1 VTEDLRFDRL
11 TPGDLDS
18 ALRLSTQAGWNQLP
32 ADWQRLLDFT
42 PEGCLGGRLGD
53 RLVATA
59 TVASYGNDAHWLG
72 MVIVDE
78 SCRGRGY
85 GSAILAE
92 ALQVARAR
100 GSDRVGLDA
109 TDLGRP
115 VYLKQGLVDHSPIDR
130 WGGRLHR
137 PPEAPA
143 LEVLGHAT
151 LDAVLAL
158 DRTASGADRAPLLV
172 HLAMERDVVGWVA
185 TDGRGAAGYAILRP
199 GRECAHLGPV
209 VAPEAAHFQSLLE
222 AAAFVLED
230 TPVLVD
236 VPRTPE
242 NAATL
247 SGMGLEVRRR
257 LTRMTFRNPQPLLLG
272 PAIRAATS
280 FELG

>member
-1 VTEDLRFDRL
+1 MEDLRFDPL
-11 TPGDLDS
+11 IAADLAD

-32 ADWQRLLDFT
+32 GDWQRLIDFT
-42 PEGCLGGRLGD
+42 PGGCLAGRLGN

-78 SCRGRGY
+78 SCRGRGF

-92 ALQVARAR
+92 ALRSARTR
-100 GSDRVGLDA
+100 GSDAVGLDA

-115 VYLKQGLVDHSPIDR
+115 VYLKQGLVDAAPIDR
-130 WGGRLHR
+130 WGGSLRR
-137 PPEAPA
+137 PPQEPP

-158 DRTASGADRAPLLV
+158 DRSACGADRSPLLV
-172 HLAMERDVVGWVA
+172 HLAMERDVIGWVA
-185 TDGRGAAGYAILRP
+185 TDARGAAGYAVLRP
-199 GRECAHLGPV
+199 GRTCAHLGPV
-209 VAPEAAHFQSLLE
+209 VAPEAVHFQSLLD
-222 AAAFVLED
+222 AAAFVLEGM
-230 TPVLVD
+230 PVILD
-236 VPRTPE
+236 VPRTDE
-242 NAATL
+242 HAAIL
-247 SGMGLEVRRR
+247 SGMGLEVQRR
-257 LTRMTFRNPQPLLLG
+257 LTRMTYLRPLPLLLG